1 MNDVRVL
8 AEFGQSCR
16 GNLDVAI
23 DQAQAAKDAGAWGS
37 KWQAFR
43 PENIASADAA
53 SYWDMTMGGSKSQ
66 RQTFLENGMIAD
78 RDWPELF
85 AACREIGVE
94 PIVTPFD
101 LQAVDTLEDAGIGTW
116 KVASGDIVWKQLLK
130 RIAETEK
137 PVILS
142 TGASNPR
149 EIYRALDWLSGC
161 EVTLL
166 ACSLAYPT
174 RAGDANLARI
184 EGLLGFP
191 VAAVGLSDHT
201 LDVET
206 AFGAAVLGAALLEK
220 HCTLDHDGDVP
231 DDKMALLAPA
241 ELKEY
246 CRLAQLGAAMRG
258 NPYPGCSD
266 AELPAKIG
274 ARRSLHAARHIRK
287 GHAFVAT
294 DFVCL
299 RPGDGSYEPADV
311 DRLVG
316 RKAARPIR
324 VGTKLTTEDVCG

>member
-1 MNDVRVL
+1 MTDVRVL

-23 DQAQAAKDAGAWGS
+23 AQAQAAKDAGAWGA

-53 SYWDMTMGGSKSQ
+53 AYWDLTMGGSQSQ
-66 RQTFLENGMIAD
+66 RQTFSDNGMIQD

-85 AACREIGVE
+85 AACRDIGVE

-101 LQAVDTLEDAGIGTW
+101 LQAVDLLEDAGIGTW
-116 KVASGDIVWKQLLK
+116 KVASGDITYTQLLR
-130 RIAETEK
+130 RIAETGK

-149 EIYRALDWLSGC
+149 EIYRALDWLAGC
-161 EVTLL
+161 QVTLL

-174 RAGDANLARI
+174 RAGDANLSRI
-184 EGLLGFP
+184 EGLSGFP
-191 VAAVGLSDHT
+191 VTAVGYSDHT
-201 LDVET
+201 LDIET
-206 AFGAAVLGAALLEK
+206 AFGAAVLGATLLER

-231 DDKMALLAPA
+231 DDKMALVAPA

-258 NPYPGCSD
+258 APYPGCSP
-266 AELPAKIG
+266 AEEPARIG
-274 ARRSLHAARHIRK
+274 ARRSLHAAKYFRRGHIFS
-287 GHAFVAT
+287 AD
-294 DFVCL
+294 DFVCV
-299 RPGDGSYEPADV
+299 RPGDGAYEPCDV

-324 VGTKLTTEDVCG
+324 VGTKLSAEDVA